1 MSAKSFG
8 RALEPRNWF
17 DMGKQM
23 EGWGIPGPQAA
34 EEAAANEAARVEA
47 ARVAAEEDAEE
58 ERRKILSRKGRRSTI
73 LTGAMGLPEETAQRK
88 TLLGS

>member
-1 MSAKSFG
+1 MSSNTFTKT
-8 RALEPRNWF
+8 LEPRNWF

-34 EEAAANEAARVEA
+34 EEEASNEAARIEA
-47 ARVAAEEDAEE
+47 ARKAAEEAAEDD
-58 ERRKILSRKGRRSTI
+58 RQKTLSRKGRRSTI
-73 LTGAMGLPEETAQRK
+73 LTGAMGLPEETGQRK